1 MTLELIRRKE
11 SMALSGVSCEEL
23 QFDPRFCEVPLWFQ
37 GNGQR
42 ETVGVGARD
51 ATTAG
56 RGADGEVRAPAGESR
71 LTDNS

>member
-23 QFDPRFCEVPLWFQ
+23 QFDHRFCEVPLWFQ